1 MVDFPRDVELRI
13 IKLLDIDSRL
23 KLGVAPCRL
32 QVPERL
38 TQLLTKVP
46 RPECGTV
53 SLPKCVITWYS
64 SFGMK
69 RLIWMNFERVVVYSV
84 QSKDLEKYT
93 WYIF

>member
-1 MVDFPRDVELRI
+1 MQFPRDVELRI
-13 IKLLDIDSRL
+13 MKHFDIDTRL
-23 KLGVAPCRL
+23 KMGILPCKL
-32 QVPERL
+32 QVPPSVTEIL
-38 TQLLTKVP
+38 ENVP

-69 RLIWMNFERVVVYSV
+69 RLIWMNFERIVVYSV